1 MGKNMTSPAKN
12 KGNSFERE
20 VAKFLTTIFNEHFNR
35 NISGSGSYIGGN
47 NIYRKQIISDSQ
59 VWNNQ
64 GDIICPDS
72 FNGKLIIEC
81 KFYKDFP
88 FHHFL
93 INKSIPLLDDWIKQQ
108 LTIVEDNNIWFI
120 VFKINRVG
128 SYIVI
133 PEKIIDIDDS
143 LGNHSI
149 YYNNGNRYI
158 IAEFESFIKLYK
170 NQIKEKC
177 L

>member
-1 MGKNMTSPAKN
+1 MTSPAKN

-47 NIYRKQIISDSQ
+47 NIYRKQILSDSQ

-158 IAEFESFIKLYK
+158 IAEFEFFY
-170 NQIKEKC
+170 
-177 L
+177 